1 VDKLERWL
9 ANELPGWLGRVI
21 TTHVEHK
28 IDVRPLA
35 QQAVAALEQQGEP
48 VSEDLRT
55 RANAADPV
63 WFRPNA
69 WELAYVV
76 IDDLRIPG
84 YAGTGARTELPSEV
98 QALVAGVIKGMPEE
112 SMDAGLRR
120 LRWMFLGCLP
130 DILAPAGPSS
140 DGATT
145 EVLDP
150 AKVGAAEIVDLM
162 VRMSQ
167 THLPMNDVP
176 AFMMR
181 ASAST
186 LVELAD
192 AALAPPMPR
201 LARLQGQAN
210 ILSKNLLRELPG

>member
-1 VDKLERWL
+1 
-9 ANELPGWLGRVI
+9 
-21 TTHVEHK
+21 VEHK

-98 QALVAGVIKGMPEE
+98 QALVAGVI
-112 SMDAGLRR
+112 
-120 LRWMFLGCLP
+120 
-130 DILAPAGPSS
+130 
-140 DGATT
+140 
-145 EVLDP
+145 
-150 AKVGAAEIVDLM
+150 
-162 VRMSQ
+162 
-167 THLPMNDVP
+167 
-176 AFMMR
+176 
-181 ASAST
+181 
-186 LVELAD
+186 
-192 AALAPPMPR
+192 
-201 LARLQGQAN
+201 
-210 ILSKNLLRELPG
+210 